1 MYIKILM
8 VKNLFNAFPVRE
20 WSETRRCS
28 TVIAF
33 QHEIRKVQ
41 ENEEGFELSGT
52 HQLLLCADDVNILDE
67 NINTLNKNTEA
78 LLQTSEEV
86 DIKVNTEKTMHVVV
100 PRHQNAGQ
108 NLSSVIANKSFENV
122 SKVEV

>member
-1 MYIKILM
+1 
-8 VKNLFNAFPVRE
+8 VDKNTFNPFPFQDGLEPGDVLLPLLFNFTLEYA
-20 WSETRRCS
+20 T
-28 TVIAF
+28 
-33 QHEIRKVQ
+33 RKVQ